1 VTEDLIRAG
10 AVMRI
15 PDGDALGPAVV
26 RLLSRDIERRTM
38 GEAAHRVMER
48 ERGAVERT
56 MAIVE
61 RVLAGE
67 FRDGV
72 DARGARI
79 NPAAR

>member
-1 VTEDLIRAG
+1 
-10 AVMRI
+10 
-15 PDGDALGPAVV
+15 
-26 RLLSRDIERRTM
+26 
-38 GEAAHRVMER
+38 
-48 ERGAVERT
+48 VERT

-72 DARGARI
+72 DAPRARI